1 MVNYKRVLK
10 HAMAR
15 RSFLL
20 KSALVSTI
28 SATLFDEF
36 SSAYQSYNTTL
47 SKVNHTETQPFVFVD
62 TQGNIKLLTDM
73 VDDDGSDEGIFAVS
87 MAEDGW
93 MEYLALQE

>member
-1 MVNYKRVLK
+1 
-10 HAMAR
+10 MAR

-36 SSAYQSYNTTL
+36 SSSYQSYNTTHSDPST
-47 SKVNHTETQPFVFVD
+47 SKPFVYVD
-62 TQGNIKLLTDM
+62 TAGNVKLLTDM
-73 VDDDGSDEGIFAVS
+73 IDDDGSDEGIFAVS

>member
-1 MVNYKRVLK
+1 MSSK
-10 HAMAR
+10 HVVAR

-20 KSALVSTI
+20 KSALVSKI

-36 SSAYQSYNTTL
+36 SSSYQSYNSSYSTSGT
-47 SKVNHTETQPFVFVD
+47 SSENAEEKPFVYVD
-62 TQGNIKLLTDM
+62 TEGNVKLLTDM
-73 VDDDGSDEGIFAVS
+73 VDDDGSEEGIFAVS

>member
-1 MVNYKRVLK
+1 
-10 HAMAR
+10 MAR

-20 KSALVSTI
+20 KSAL

-36 SSAYQSYNTTL
+36 SSSYQSYNPSETSE
-47 SKVNHTETQPFVFVD
+47 SKPFVYVD
-62 TQGNIKLLTDM
+62 TEGNIKLLTDM
-73 VDDDGSDEGIFAVS
+73 VDDDGSEEGIFAVS